1 MKRVFWLHDESLH
14 RPKMIRPEDRW
25 VFIWDQ
31 SYLNSQAWSFKR
43 QVFLFES
50 VTELAQQGC
59 EVYQADTLSALQ
71 TLVVGQEIE
80 LVVQRAQD
88 PLLQHLIEQVQQ
100 QFNPLS
106 LQTPPGLVALGEF
119 RPKRFF
125 HYWKQVET
133 SLLGDRQPSTHYR
146 VR

>member
-1 MKRVFWLHDESLH
+1 MFWLHDESLH
-14 RPKMIRPEDRW
+14 RPRAISPQDRW

-31 SYLNSQAWSFKR
+31 SYFNSQAWSFKR

-50 VTELAQQGC
+50 ITELAQQGC
-59 EVYQADTLSALQ
+59 EVYQADTLTALQ
-71 TLVVGQEIE
+71 TLVAGQEIE

-88 PLLQHLIEQVQQ
+88 PLLQRLVEQVQRRV
-100 QFNPLS
+100 NPLS
-106 LQTPPGLVALGEF
+106 LQNAPSLVELGEF
-119 RPKRFF
+119 RSKRFF

-133 SLLGDRQPSTHYR
+133 SLLGDRQSSTHYR